1 MIIEEGYVYHIKNEY
16 FEFVKNEKLMT
27 NHEGDST
34 RPNYFCIK
42 INDENVMWFIPMS
55 SKVEKYKKIIQNKM
69 KKYKK
74 CDTIV
79 IGNYRGREHA
89 FLIQNMFPITEKYID
104 HIDTIVGKALKVP
117 SETRRDIERKV
128 EKVFLLKEKGINL
141 VFPNVDKITEKLL
154 KELKNG
160 DLEW

>member
-1 MIIEEGYVYHIKNEY
+1 MLIEEGYVYHIKNEY
-16 FEFVKNEKLMT
+16 FEFVKDEKLMT

-42 INDENVMWFIPMS
+42 INDKNVMWFVPMS

-104 HIDTIVGKALKVP
+104 HIDTIEGKALKVP

-128 EKVFLLKEKGINL
+128 EKVLLLKEKGINL
-141 VFPNVDKITEKLL
+141 IFPNVDKITEKLL

-160 DLEW
+160 D

>member
-16 FEFVKNEKLMT
+16 FEFVKDEKLMT

-42 INDENVMWFIPMS
+42 INDENVMWFVPMS

-104 HIDTIVGKALKVP
+104 HIDTIAGKALKVP

-128 EKVFLLKEKGINL
+128 EKVLLLKEKGINL
-141 VFPNVDKITEKLL
+141 IFPNVDKITEKLL

-160 DLEW
+160 D